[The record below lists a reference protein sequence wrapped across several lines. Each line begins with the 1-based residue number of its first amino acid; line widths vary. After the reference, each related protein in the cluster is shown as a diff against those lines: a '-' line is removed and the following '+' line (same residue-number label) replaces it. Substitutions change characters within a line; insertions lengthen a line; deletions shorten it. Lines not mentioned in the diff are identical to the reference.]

1 MSDSNNTGNGTT
13 TEEGGADQ
21 TTSGFLTALGIG
33 VGVGIVLVL
42 LFCFLR
48 TRIPDVYQ
56 LRALL
61 NTWKSH
67 INYNGARVGVVEPIP
82 DDSFFGWVK
91 PVFTVPEDQ
100 VVRKIGLDAA
110 MFFRFMRTAFYISA
124 LLSIFGIVILMPVYG
139 TGNLHKDDEKIRGL
153 RIVSLANVFPK
164 NDRFWATVIAEFF
177 TAAVVVVF
185 MAIDFKHF
193 ANLRRK
199 YRVSDNPTNYT
210 VVVYDIP
217 KDSRTEAAV
226 RERFETMVPGQVSS
240 IALIRN
246 PSPSLKL
253 IKKLDA
259 AVSKREVTEYIR
271 ANKDTEPMT
280 RPGFC
285 GALMFF
291 RPKVNAHQHW
301 AEEQERLADELHDQ
315 GSEAEPTPSAIVILT
330 NKQAASLLVQVNSRT
345 GATEWHVER
354 APEPEG
360 VHWGAFKVPGYQAE
374 IRAIVVAV
382 FILLFTLL
390 WTIPATFIVGLSSI
404 KGLVEYD
411 SFKWARGILE
421 WNGYLVGLI
430 EGLLPPIIMSV
441 LISLIPVLFR
451 FVIRFER
458 ISSVARIEVKT
469 RDFFYIFTIYGS
481 FFVILIGASFFQNPD
496 ELRENYIRI
505 IDMLAKAIPGTS
517 LTFAT
522 FIVVRS
528 LIPFPLMLSGVI
540 RAAIR
545 GIMLKFLAKTERS
558 RRAARSGGSVFPY
571 FQQYGFGMFT
581 LFLSLAFSSLA
592 PIVPLMATVYF
603 GLGYIC
609 FRYVIMYTTY
619 SPWDGGGELFTG
631 TYWGTMFG
639 LLLKQAIA
647 IAVLG
652 LKKAAVPSALCVIPL
667 IITLCFTFILSHR
680 YQRVA
685 NHGSILDLNEQPKAK
700 DEADKPERLP
710 ARYKTVYQQPAGMIK
725 NYENLNGVA
734 DIHDVYSDVEVY
746 DDSDQMDAVH
756 SETFDDNVGY
766 VPDAAA
772 DREDV

>member
-1 MSDSNNTGNGTT
+1 MSETNNTENGAT

-21 TTSGFLTALGIG
+21 TTSGFLTALGLG
-33 VGVGIVLVL
+33 VGVGIILVL
-42 LFCFLR
+42 LFSFLR

-67 INYNGARVGVVEPIP
+67 DNYNGARVGVVEPMP

-91 PVFTVPEDQ
+91 SIFTVSEDQ

-110 MFFRFMRTAFYISA
+110 MFFRFIRTAFYISG
-124 LLSIFGIVILMPVYG
+124 LLAIFGIFILMPVYG
-139 TGNLHKDDEKIRGL
+139 TDDYYKKHDNIRGL
-153 RIVSLANVFPK
+153 RIVSLANVNPK

-177 TAAVVVVF
+177 TTAVVVVF
-185 MAIDFKHF
+185 MSMDFKHF

-217 KDSRTEAAV
+217 KDSQTEAAI
-226 RERFETMVPGQVSS
+226 RERFEAMVPGQVSS
-240 IALIRN
+240 VALIRD

-253 IKKLDA
+253 IKKLDT
-259 AVSKREVTEYIR
+259 AVSKREVTEYTR
-271 ANKDTEPMT
+271 ATKDTEPMT

-315 GSEAEPTPSAIVILT
+315 GSEAEPTPSAIIVLAS
-330 NKQAASLLVQVNSRT
+330 KKAASLLVQVNSRT
-345 GATEWHVER
+345 GATAWHIER
-354 APEPEG
+354 APEPEA

-374 IRAIVVAV
+374 IRTILVTT
-382 FILLFTLL
+382 FILLFTFF
-390 WTIPATFIVGLSSI
+390 WTVPATFIVGLASI
-404 KGLVEYD
+404 RGLVEYEA
-411 SFKWARGILE
+411 FEWLEGILE
-421 WNGYLVGLI
+421 WNDYLVGLI
-430 EGLLPPIIMSV
+430 EGLLPPIVMAV
-441 LISLIPVLFR
+441 LISLVPVLFR
-451 FVIRFER
+451 FVIGFER
-458 ISSVARIEVKT
+458 ISSVAQIESKT

-481 FFVILIGASFFQNPD
+481 FIVILIGESFLQNPD
-496 ELRENYIRI
+496 KLRDNYTQI
-505 IDMLAKAIPGTS
+505 IDELAKAIPGTS

-522 FIVVRS
+522 FIVVKS
-528 LIPFPLMLSGVI
+528 LIPFSLMLSGVV
-540 RAAIR
+540 RVAIR
-545 GIMLKFLAKTERS
+545 GILLKFLAKTERS
-558 RRAARSGGSVFPY
+558 KRAARSTGSVFPY

-581 LFLSLAFSSLA
+581 LFLSLAYSSFA
-592 PIVPLMATVYF
+592 PLVPLVATMYF

-609 FRYVIMYTTY
+609 FRYVIMYATY
-619 SPWDGGGELFTG
+619 SPWDGGGELFNG
-631 TYWGTMFG
+631 TYWGTMCG
-639 LLLKQAIA
+639 LILKQAIS
-647 IAVLG
+647 IAVLA

-667 IITLCFTFILSHR
+667 VITVCFTIILARR

-685 NHGSILDLNEQPKAK
+685 NDGSILDLHEQQKGK
-700 DEADKPERLP
+700 DEEDKPERLP
-710 ARYKTVYQQPAGMIK
+710 VRYKIVYQQPAGMIK

-734 DIHDVYSDVEVY
+734 DINDVYSEVEVY
-746 DDSDQMDAVH
+746 DDSDQTDAVH

>member
-1 MSDSNNTGNGTT
+1 MSDSNSTGNSTT
-13 TEEGGADQ
+13 TEEGAADQ

-33 VGVGIVLVL
+33 LAIGIILVL
-42 LFCFLR
+42 LFSFLR

-56 LRALL
+56 LRVLL

-67 INYNGARVGVVEPIP
+67 INYNGARVGVVEPMP

-91 PVFTVPEDQ
+91 PIFTVPEDQ
-100 VVRKIGLDAA
+100 VVLKIGLDAA

-124 LLSIFGIVILMPVYG
+124 LFSIFGIVILMPVYG
-139 TGNLHKDDEKIRGL
+139 TGNLHKDDENIRGL
-153 RIVSLANVFPK
+153 RVVSLANVFPK

-177 TAAVVVVF
+177 TTAVVVVF
-185 MAIDFKHF
+185 MAMDFKHF

-199 YRVSDNPTNYT
+199 YRVSENPTNYT
-210 VVVYDIP
+210 VVVFDIP
-217 KDSRTEAAV
+217 KDSQTEAAI
-226 RERFETMVPGQVSS
+226 RERFEAMVPGQVSS
-240 IALIRN
+240 VSVIRN

-253 IKKLDA
+253 IKKLDT
-259 AVSKREVTEYIR
+259 AVSKREATEYTR
-271 ANKDTEPMT
+271 AIKDTEPMT

-285 GALMFF
+285 GALMCF
-291 RPKVNAHQHW
+291 RPKVNAHQYW

-315 GSEAEPTPSAIVILT
+315 GSEAETTPSAIVILT
-330 NKQAASLLVQVNSRT
+330 NKHAASLLVQVNSRT
-345 GATEWHVER
+345 GATNWTVER
-354 APEPEG
+354 APEPEA
-360 VHWGAFKVPGYQAE
+360 VHWGSFRVPGYQAE
-374 IRAIVVAV
+374 IRAILVTA
-382 FILLFTLL
+382 FILTFTLF
-390 WTIPATFIVGLSSI
+390 WTIPAAFIVGLSSI
-404 KGLVEYD
+404 KGLVELD
-411 SFKWARGILE
+411 AFKWADGILE
-421 WNGYLVGLI
+421 WNEYLVGLV

-458 ISSVARIEVKT
+458 ISSVARIEAKT
-469 RDFFYIFTIYGS
+469 RDFFFIFTIYGS
-481 FFVILIGASFFQNPD
+481 FFVILIGASFFTNPD
-496 ELRENYIRI
+496 KLKENYNQI

-540 RAAIR
+540 RVVIR
-545 GIMLKFLAKTERS
+545 GILLKFLAKTERS
-558 RRAARSGGSVFPY
+558 KRAARSTGSVFPY

-581 LFLSLAFSSLA
+581 LFLSLAFSTFA
-592 PIVPLMATVYF
+592 PIVPLTATLYF
-603 GLGYIC
+603 GLGYVC
-609 FRYVIMYTTY
+609 FRYVIMYTAY
-619 SPWDGGGELFTG
+619 SPWDGGGELFNG
-631 TYWGTMFG
+631 TYWGTMAG
-639 LLLKQAIA
+639 LILKQVIS

-652 LKKAAVPSALCVIPL
+652 LKKAAVPSAFCVIPL
-667 IITLCFTFILSHR
+667 VITVCCTFILSGR

-685 NHGSILDLNEQPKAK
+685 SHGSILDLHEEQKSK
-700 DEADKPERLP
+700 DEDGKPERLP

-734 DIHDVYSDVEVY
+734 DINDVYSEVEVY
-746 DDSDQMDAVH
+746 DGSDQMDAVH